1 MLIDYAERLPLPY
14 SSNFPKARSDNHEK
28 DHMES
33 KSKTTARLIMAANSL
48 GLPTDIPSRSL
59 EALRSA
65 DLLIFEEDRA
75 ARQALKAAGIHR
87 PYLRYTEHDEQ
98 ETLDALKQAFQAGQ
112 TVVYMSDQG
121 MPTVADPGRALLRI
135 AHAMRVSVSVIPGP
149 SSIVSALAACSFLEN
164 SFLYLGFLP
173 REDAERRQTLEHHAS
188 SERPLVILEAPY
200 RRQALL
206 QSAKEVIGGERRALL
221 ALDISGPDE
230 AFLEG
235 TLTELCA
242 HAPDEKLN
250 FVLVVAGEP
259 HASSRGKTVLGAQK
273 ATRPGKPHK
282 PQRQGGQPAK
292 RQEGR
297 TDFQKRKPK
306 RSPR

>member
-1 MLIDYAERLPLPY
+1 
-14 SSNFPKARSDNHEK
+14 
-28 DHMES
+28 MES
-33 KSKTTARLIMAANSL
+33 KSKVSARLIMAANSL
-48 GLPTDIPSRSL
+48 GLPADIPSRSL
-59 EALRSA
+59 SALQSA
-65 DLLIFEEDRA
+65 DLLIFEEDRV
-75 ARQALKAAGIHR
+75 ARQTLKAAGIHR
-87 PYLRYTEHDEQ
+87 SYLRYTEHDEQ
-98 ETLDALKQAFQAGQ
+98 ETLDALRQAFQAGQ

-135 AHAMRVSVSVIPGP
+135 AYAMGVSVSVIPGP

-173 REDAERRQTLEHHAS
+173 REETERRQTLEAHADS
-188 SERPLVILEAPY
+188 GCPLVILEAPY

-206 QSAKEVIGGERRALL
+206 QSAKDVLGGERRALL

-235 TLTELCA
+235 TLDVLKA
-242 HAPDEKLN
+242 HAPDDKLN
-250 FVLVVAGEP
+250 FVLVIAGD
-259 HASSRGKTVLGAQK
+259 RKGNLLGKTAPAAQK
-273 ATRPGKPHK
+273 ARRPGKPHK
-282 PQRQGGQPAK
+282 PQRPAGQPAK

-297 TDFQKRKPK
+297 TDFQRHKPK